1 MELLLLSL
9 VAFGLSAFFH
19 GVWEEYQ
26 LVIDSHPGAVK
37 SSQFSSKFGPVL
49 LAMFM
54 TIFTIVW
61 YLQWA
66 YEHPRITEA
75 LCAVPFLLAATFLG
89 SLKLFSWLMR
99 MGRAFYNHRL
109 NRKSA

>member
-19 GVWEEYQ
+19 GVWEEWQ
-26 LVIDSHPGAVK
+26 LVTDPYPGATR
-37 SSQFSSKFGPVL
+37 SSQFSSKFGPML
-49 LAMFM
+49 LAWFM
-54 TIFTIVW
+54 VILTVVL